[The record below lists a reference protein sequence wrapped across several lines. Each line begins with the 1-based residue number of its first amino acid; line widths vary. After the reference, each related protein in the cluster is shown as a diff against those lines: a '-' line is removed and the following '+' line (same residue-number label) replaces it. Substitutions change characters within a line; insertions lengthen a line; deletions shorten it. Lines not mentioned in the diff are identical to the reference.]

1 MASDTFNSTNMEK
14 KKKIPRKKR
23 CYNSGKIGGFNYL
36 YALRKFRDADNI
48 IRMMGMHPV
57 NPMNNGLKP
66 SRPYWLH
73 MAVDILM
80 LATCGNI
87 FLQKDWRQSRGA
99 RIECRIA
106 RFMGLTVWEED
117 NRGLD

>member
-1 MASDTFNSTNMEK
+1 MEK
-14 KKKIPRKKR
+14 KNKIPRRKR
-23 CYNSGKIGGFNYL
+23 CYNSGKIGGINYL
-36 YALRKFRDADNI
+36 HALRKFRDADNI
-48 IRMMGMHPV
+48 IHTMGMHPV

-66 SRPYWLH
+66 SRPYWMH

-99 RIECRIA
+99 RIEYRIA
-106 RFMGLTVWEED
+106 RFMGLTVWEGD
-117 NRGLD
+117 NRGIDK